1 MRQGL
6 YIAAAL
12 IAGALLANFLLADP
26 GYFALRFAGRLVEMS
41 VVTFVLVSIAIYFLI
56 RLVAKAIDARRL
68 WQSAQDEKRHGRARR
83 GLARGLLEMAEGDWA
98 RSEDTLV
105 QSAREAE
112 TPAAHYL
119 VAARAADLQG
129 ATQRRDEWLA
139 KALEA
144 STDRR
149 TPALIMQAEMH
160 LKHKQTQ
167 AARATLEQLEARGE
181 LNARGLLLLAKVLRQ
196 TGDWQRLQ
204 VLEPRLRESK
214 EIPIALADETVAQI
228 YFDRLKAAGAAHDQK
243 RLAEAWQE
251 IPKSLKQRPEVVVA
265 YACSAMACDQ
275 QPAAESELRDLIER
289 QWDESA
295 VLAYGELD
303 PEAPLQILERAERW
317 LPEHQEDAALLLTCA
332 RLSILAELYG
342 KARSYLETSIAI
354 RPRLEA
360 YQLLAVLLEQLGDR
374 DRAYRALS
382 DALTHTL
389 GREPDLP
396 KIRMRRWLERRQGDR
411 RRES

>member
-41 VVTFVLVSIAIYFLI
+41 AVTFALVCIGVYFLI
-56 RLVAKAIDARRL
+56 RLVAKALEARRL
-68 WQSAQDEKRHGRARR
+68 WRSAQEEKRQSRARR
-83 GLARGLLEMAEGDWA
+83 GLARGLLEMAEGEWS
-98 RSEDTLV
+98 RSEDTLI
-105 QSAREAE
+105 QSAPEAE

-129 ATQRRDEWLA
+129 ATNRRDEWIA
-139 KALEA
+139 KALEV

-167 AARATLEQLEARGE
+167 AALATLEQLDARGE
-181 LNARGLLLLAKVLRQ
+181 LNARGLLILARVLRQ
-196 TGDWQRLQ
+196 TGDWERLQ
-204 VLEPRLRESK
+204 ALEPRLRQAK
-214 EIPIALADETVAQI
+214 EIPVALADETVAQMH
-228 YFDRLKAAGAAHDQK
+228 FDRLKAAGAVCDSK
-243 RLAEAWQE
+243 LLSEAWQDV
-251 IPKSLKQRPEVVVA
+251 PKSLKQRPEVVVA
-265 YACSAMACDQ
+265 YARAAMACDQ
-275 QPAAESELRDLIER
+275 QKIAESELRDLLDR

-295 VLAYGELD
+295 ALAYGELEPD
-303 PEAPLQILERAERW
+303 EPLQVLERAERW
-317 LPEHQEDAALLLTCA
+317 LPEHPEDAALLLTCA
-332 RLSILAELYG
+332 RLSILSELYG

-374 DRAYRALS
+374 DRAYRALN
-382 DALTHTL
+382 DALAHTL
-389 GREPDLP
+389 GRKPDVP
-396 KIRMRRWLERRQGDR
+396 KIRMRSWIERRQRDR